1 MGAVTA
7 FAKTIEFITKNP
19 KLVLIPLLIALI
31 IAPINAFLFKNYPMP
46 FEGQFKAE
54 KQGNVIVEEYGRV
67 FTEDEL
73 KELMEYLRIFVIV
86 ALLSA
91 LLTAIGEYAVIRGA
105 ILIEQ
110 GKGYSLLNLLKEGI
124 KNMFQVFAINLVV
137 GIIIVVV
144 LFVALIPAMLIA
156 AAGAFAGSFETLF
169 VLVFLLIF
177 LLEIPLATFLVG
189 AASMAVPIYA
199 TKGSI
204 SSAFGC
210 FGLGWRNK
218 LSTLG
223 FGALLLVSA
232 ILITV
237 IPGSFMGLAFLG
249 SSGFTAQL
257 IMQLLETPFQ
267 ALIQTVMAIGGLMF
281 YWELTKLKKSLEE
294 EILEK
299 VQKEYEQE
307 KE

>member
-1 MGAVTA
+1 MGALTA

-31 IAPINAFLFKNYPMP
+31 IAPVNAFLFKNHPMP
-46 FEGQFKAE
+46 FEGQFKAD
-54 KQGNVIVEEYGRV
+54 KHGDVIMEEYGRV
-67 FTEDEL
+67 FTGDEL
-73 KELMEYLRIFVIV
+73 RELMKYLRIFVIV

-91 LLTAIGEYAVIRGA
+91 LLTAIGEYALIKGA

-110 GKGYSLLNLLKEGI
+110 GEEYSLLNLLKEGA

-144 LFVALIPAMLIA
+144 LFAALIPAILIA
-156 AAGAFAGSFETLF
+156 AVGAFTGSFEALF
-169 VLVFLLIF
+169 VLVFLLIL

-189 AASMAVPIYA
+189 TASMAVPIYV
-199 TKGSI
+199 TEGSI

-249 SSGFTAQL
+249 STGFTAQL

-267 ALIQTVMAIGGLMF
+267 ALLQTVMAIGGLMF
-281 YWELTKLKKSLEE
+281 YWELTKPKKNMVFPQN
-294 EILEK
+294 I
-299 VQKEYEQE
+299 
-307 KE
+307 